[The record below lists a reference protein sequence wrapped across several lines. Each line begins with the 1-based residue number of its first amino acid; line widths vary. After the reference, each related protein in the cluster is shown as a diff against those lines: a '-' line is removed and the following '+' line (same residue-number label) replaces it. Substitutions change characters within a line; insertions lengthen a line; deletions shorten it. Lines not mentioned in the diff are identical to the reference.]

1 MNTKTTQRI
10 TPNLCREMRAE
21 INNYLRPLGASTGML
36 IEATSARFTDDNITF
51 KLELSTIRDGQVVTP
66 EMTALRENYKYLGI
80 PEEWLTATLV
90 PPSYKESY
98 PSNQEF
104 KLVGYKPRAT
114 KRPFIIEDV
123 HSGAKYSTSKSNLD
137 RYTIKIK

>member
-1 MNTKTTQRI
+1 MNTKTTQI
-10 TPNLCREMRAE
+10 VTPNLCREMRAK
-21 INNYLRPLGASTGML
+21 INETLAELGASMDMS
-36 IEATSARFTDDNITF
+36 IEATSARFTDNNITF
-51 KLELSTIRDGQVVTP
+51 KLEVNLIRDGEVITP
-66 EMTALRENYKYLGI
+66 EMTALRDNYKWLGI

-123 HSGAKYSTSKSNLD
+123 NSGAKYSTSKSNLD
-137 RYTIKIK
+137 RYTIKTK

>member
-1 MNTKTTQRI
+1 MNTKTTQTV
-10 TPNLCREMRAE
+10 TPNLCREMRAK
-21 INNYLRPLGASTGML
+21 INETLAELGAAMDMS
-36 IEATSARFTDDNITF
+36 IEATAARFTDDNITF
-51 KLELSTIRDGQVVTP
+51 KLEVNIIRDGQVVTP
-66 EMTALRENYKYLGI
+66 EMTALRDNYKYLGV

-90 PPSYKESY
+90 CPRGE
-98 PSNQEF
+98 EF

-123 HSGAKYSTSKSNLD
+123 HSGAKSTTSKNNLD

>member
-1 MNTKTTQRI
+1 METKTTQTV
-10 TPNLCREMRAE
+10 TPNLCREMRAK
-21 INNYLRPLGASTGML
+21 INETLAQLGASMDMS
-36 IEATSARFTDDNITF
+36 IEAKSARFTDDNITF
-51 KLELSTIRDGQVVTP
+51 KLEINLIRDGEVVTP
-66 EMTALRENYKYLGI
+66 EMTALRDNYKYLGV

-90 PPSYKESY
+90 DPRGE
-98 PSNQEF
+98 EF

-123 HSGAKYSTSKSNLD
+123 HSGAKYTTSKSNLD

>member
-1 MNTKTTQRI
+1 METKTTQRI
-10 TPNLCREMRAE
+10 TPNLCREMRAK
-21 INNYLRPLGASTGML
+21 INDYLRPLGASTDML

-51 KLELSTIRDGQVVTP
+51 KLEVSTIRDGQVVTP

-90 PPSYKESY
+90 CPRGE
-98 PSNQEF
+98 EF
-104 KLVGYKPRAT
+104 KLVGYKSRAT
-114 KRPFIIEDV
+114 RRPFIIEDV

-137 RYTIKIK
+137 RFTIKTK

>member
-1 MNTKTTQRI
+1 METKTTQRI
-10 TPNLCREMRAE
+10 TPNLCREMRAK
-21 INNYLRPLGASTGML
+21 INETLAQLGASMDMS
-36 IEATSARFTDDNITF
+36 IEAKSARFTDDNITF
-51 KLELSTIRDGQVVTP
+51 KLEINLIRDGEVVTP
-66 EMTALRENYKYLGI
+66 EMTALRDNYKYLGV

-90 PPSYKESY
+90 DPRGE
-98 PSNQEF
+98 EF

-123 HSGAKYSTSKSNLD
+123 HSGAKYTTSKSNLD

>member
-1 MNTKTTQRI
+1 METKTTQRI
-10 TPNLCREMRAE
+10 TPNLCREMRAK
-21 INNYLRPLGASTGML
+21 INDYLRPLGASTDML

-51 KLELSTIRDGQVVTP
+51 KLEVSTIRDGQVVTP

-80 PEEWLTATLV
+80 PEDWLTATLV
-90 PPSYKESY
+90 CPSDK
-98 PSNQEF
+98 EF
-104 KLVGYKPRAT
+104 KLIGYKPRAT

-123 HSGAKYSTSKSNLD
+123 HSGAKYTTSKSNLD

>member
-1 MNTKTTQRI
+1 MNTKTTQTV
-10 TPNLCREMRAE
+10 TPNLCREMRAK
-21 INNYLRPLGASTGML
+21 INETLAELGASMDMS

-51 KLELSTIRDGQVVTP
+51 KLEVNIIRDGQVVTP
-66 EMTALRENYKYLGI
+66 EMTALRDNYKYLGV

-90 PPSYKESY
+90 CPRGE
-98 PSNQEF
+98 EF

-123 HSGAKYSTSKSNLD
+123 HSGAKYTTSKNNLD